1 VKLSSV
7 NFDGVLS
14 NMKMPNDFQQQM
26 MGGNVRQGAGQG
38 YQDMRSGQGDM
49 QNLIHVSSF

>member
-38 YQDMRSGQGDM
+38 Y
-49 QNLIHVSSF
+49 